1 MIKRYHLPVV
11 SLSSGTRC
19 VKCYLTSLHAARA
32 QVEGAPLELCCLVDS
47 DPMAAVTW
55 YKNDL
60 IFMDDARDEDVA
72 EIAVLLQKFIMSS
85 CQEESCSKNS
95 RRSADSKYSGY

>member
-1 MIKRYHLPVV
+1 MALNLNFQPSSKSGTAKVPRTRIVTTITALILILVL
-11 SLSSGTRC
+11 SLSPP
-19 VKCYLTSLHAARA
+19 A

-60 IFMDDARDEDVA
+60 IFMDDARDDWTKLRGLA
-72 EIAVLLQKFIMSS
+72 DLSNGLYL
-85 CQEESCSKNS
+85 
-95 RRSADSKYSGY
+95 RRSRQA

>member
-1 MIKRYHLPVV
+1 M
-11 SLSSGTRC
+11 
-19 VKCYLTSLHAARA
+19 LTQ
-32 QVEGAPLELCCLVDS
+32 QVEGAPLEICCLVDS

>member
-1 MIKRYHLPVV
+1 MLNPIPLA
-11 SLSSGTRC
+11 SGC
-19 VKCYLTSLHAARA
+19 DLHATFIH

-60 IFMDDARDEDVA
+60 IFMDDARDDVA
-72 EIAVLLQKFIMSS
+72 EIAEAS
-85 CQEESCSKNS
+85 
-95 RRSADSKYSGY
+95 